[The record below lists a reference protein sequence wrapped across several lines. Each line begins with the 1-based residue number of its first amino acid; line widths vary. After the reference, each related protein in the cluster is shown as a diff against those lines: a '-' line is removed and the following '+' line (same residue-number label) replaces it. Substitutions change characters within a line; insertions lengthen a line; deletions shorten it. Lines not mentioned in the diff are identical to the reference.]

1 MIKVTYIINNV
12 KEEDIEFS
20 PLSFLD
26 LLKDDLDR
34 KLSII
39 RATINDFELNCIE
52 LQNNLIL

>member
-1 MIKVTYIINNV
+1 MIKVTYIVNDV

-20 PLSFLD
+20 PPSFLD
-26 LLKDDLDR
+26 LLKNDLDG
-34 KLSII
+34 KIYII